1 MKKRSSGSE
10 LDFLIKSQARDMR
23 ADAKLTGEIRGKDKR
38 RAKRERLTLA
48 EREKEVNFDGLDPI
62 N

>member
-10 LDFLIKSQARDMR
+10 LDSLIKSQTRDMR

-48 EREKEVNFDGLDPI
+48 EREKEVNFDGIDPI